1 MNNVA
6 ENILKRSMENIKTED
21 VDLIPCKRNVLVEF
35 YTENPYRKIETT
47 ETGLILGIE
56 TTKRYKS
63 NESGEMEDSEEYV
76 DIAKVLAVG
85 PNCKNCQV
93 GEDICVVRHVA
104 LPVPFRKK
112 NWFMVDEANVMCR
125 FVKK

>member
-21 VDLIPCKRNVLVEF
+21 VDLIPCNRNVLVEF

-76 DIAKVLAVG
+76 DIA
-85 PNCKNCQV
+85 
-93 GEDICVVRHVA
+93 
-104 LPVPFRKK
+104 
-112 NWFMVDEANVMCR
+112 
-125 FVKK
+125 

>member
-1 MNNVA
+1 
-6 ENILKRSMENIKTED
+6 
-21 VDLIPCKRNVLVEF
+21 
-35 YTENPYRKIETT
+35 
-47 ETGLILGIE
+47 
-56 TTKRYKS
+56 
-63 NESGEMEDSEEYV
+63 MEDSEEYV

-112 NWFMVDEANVMCR
+112 N
-125 FVKK
+125 